1 MKQKFK
7 WLLALVAMVAS
18 VNLMADS
25 AKIIFSNGTNSGSN
39 YYFQSNSGTI
49 TNVLTFSSAKNGS
62 SNDPAYNS
70 NSSELRMYYS
80 SKGNGGSITI
90 TANGGV
96 TFSGFVLT
104 ADKTPTTKYTA
115 DAGTATQVTYSNRVA
130 TVTGLSCSSITIQNC
145 NTTNTQ
151 LTIKSIEITYS
162 GGTTKTLS
170 SIAISGTPKTTYE
183 AGEEFDYSGLVVT
196 GTYTE
201 GDPEVITSGIAW
213 NVTPAGALTAGTPSV
228 SVTATVSGKS
238 DTKNYDV
245 LVTKPVGDKLT
256 LSSTGVS
263 GSSYTEWSGKT
274 GSEGVAVYA
283 GKSAGSNSS
292 IQLNKTNPNG
302 IVSTT
307 SAGLIKKVKVDWE
320 SHTSDSRY
328 ITIYGSNTAYTGSAD
343 VYDTE
348 KQGTSLGT
356 IKKGTNTELTI
367 TGDYAYV
374 GVRAN
379 DALYMSSI
387 TFVWEAAKEI
397 TKVEVTKSPTK
408 MEYNAKENFDPS
420 GMKITLTYD
429 DNSTKDVEYDSKD
442 NKWSFEPALTDP
454 LKVGD
459 DIIVTYDGVE
469 AEDFVG
475 ITVNPLTTII
485 TAGDRNVEENSEI
498 KDLNAWC
505 SVTEGYD
512 GILSFESS
520 NEKALAVI
528 ESGALAGDAGEETT
542 LTITA
547 PATNYYA
554 QASKAITVTVVS
566 AIPEYDVV
574 WSAQTGS
581 ITGGSTKV
589 LDGSKVETLPTFD
602 ETTVCEG
609 NSFMGWTNEV
619 ISIPTNTP
627 PSVLFK
633 TAANAP
639 EVHEG
644 DVIDNTVT
652 YYAVYAKNLVQD
664 YKKVTSIATGDEVII
679 ALEDNDG
686 KPATGVTGANSNE
699 KDATVSSNEAEWLVF
714 AIEEGGYFKNGNNY
728 IKALDKKFQLS
739 TSEKSPLIVDETSC
753 LFASIS
759 SSKDHK
765 LMTNT
770 DANGTYNRFYA
781 STNSYTNF
789 YVYSVKKNVI
799 SGYSTTCTAP
809 VAIDAPTILPEER
822 EIAAATQEITITQ
835 TQTGVGEISIY
846 YTLDGTEPTTES
858 TKYTGGFV
866 IGEGTTVVKAIA
878 ADNAGNQ
885 SSVVTATFKLDKG
898 YVSTIAE
905 FLAKEEGW
913 TGEIHFTTENFAV
926 ITARSAD
933 DKTIYMQDE
942 TGAICVYYGS
952 GLVKAAAINS
962 KVVGTVSGKR
972 ANNAGVPELIPGSGQ
987 FPAASITTGGTR
999 PTPVEIEAVNEAAW
1013 NANPCKLVTL
1023 KNVYYS
1029 STSTGHYTFTNEGG
1043 TVSNDIYDSF
1053 GILSGKTMPETT
1065 AKCNITG
1072 IMIRYSA
1079 TYELAPALIEEITTD
1094 QTAALPS
1101 LTLNGEAETTPSTDE
1116 QNPKKVDYLSPVVVT
1131 PAAKTS
1137 LVINGEALTE
1147 SSKTFNVSTATTI
1160 AITAKRDFYADN
1172 SVTYYYAPAQTPY
1185 NITIKEN
1192 VHGSA
1197 VAKVDGVVVTTAL
1210 STNTV
1215 TIVVTPNNHWTLN
1228 KSNWSIKNASEENV
1242 LYTEVST
1249 NNFTFTMPE
1258 SDISVTLS
1266 FTQDPKY
1273 SVTFDKNGDAEGDDP
1288 TMEDQYVDAEVNLP
1302 ANPYTWENHSFQGW
1316 IVTDAATG
1324 EIVVPQSEGKFTM
1337 PAYNVKATAQWKEI
1351 QSCKISFIVAGVEQ
1365 SYVNQPQEVT
1375 YTITETADA
1384 PDGFEFLGWSKED
1397 VETETQI
1404 PATLVTEYTPTL
1416 DETEVSLYAIFSYTK
1431 QTATYGKFV
1440 KVTSEPTDWSG
1451 EYLISNNVNNTS
1463 VMVLKGDQT
1472 TTFTASYETTE
1483 SADGVIDGTDEMKG
1497 YKVTLSGNSTDGYTI
1512 KYNSGYYL
1520 SYNSGSN
1527 GISADQNTSKAIAYT
1542 VSYDNTNSKVVIQC
1556 PVSNGA
1562 KFQYYTSDKI
1572 FKFYKSNQAP
1582 IQLYKLDKG
1591 TIYYTSYPVAKVSIT
1606 FNANGGDKACDN
1618 EMINKGT
1625 VLTICDDI
1633 PAQRGK
1639 EFKYWEDAAQ
1649 NTYVP
1654 GETYTFNEDA
1664 TLTAQWNDLPVRHI
1678 TYNINGGTG
1687 TTPVDANDY
1696 YENDQITLA
1705 SAEGIEKEGFV
1716 FNNWKVTYNGTEEV
1730 TVTAGKFLMPDA
1742 DVTATAQWR
1751 DERVSYWHLV
1761 TTMSMLKAG
1770 DQVIVAAAGD
1780 YEHAMGVES
1789 SNIRGVVDIEKVTDA
1804 DHFDDEKIKFTTS
1817 PVVFTLEAGAVD
1829 GTFAF
1834 YDGENYL
1841 ASSSSNNKIS
1851 HSATK
1856 TNEASWMITIDAEGK
1871 TQVVA
1876 QGTNTY
1882 KYLQY
1887 NADRFSGYSSASCK
1901 PVALYKYIEG
1911 NKAVREVSADTYTTF
1926 CIPQGVEVGNFY
1938 GATFW
1943 NIADKTFMAGDQRL
1957 YSITIEQEEG
1967 NLGAGVPY
1975 IMLADAET
1983 TEFVYYATGEEEV
1996 AGTNNG
2002 LVGVFETTM
2011 FGSVANDEE
2020 AIERGI
2026 YIISNGTL
2034 YLCGNNC
2041 GVYENRAYILR
2052 DQINPLPQSGA
2063 PRRVIGNPNGT
2074 PTTLNGIF
2082 GNQSIKAQKA
2092 LIDGN
2097 IYIFRNNKMY
2107 NAQGQFVK

>member
-18 VNLMADS
+18 INLMATDVTFNPATDRNVS
-25 AKIIFSNGTNSGSN
+25 AGAG
-39 YYFQSNSGTI
+39 
-49 TNVLTFSSAKNGS
+49 
-62 SNDPAYNS
+62 DPYT
-70 NSSELRMYYS
+70 
-80 SKGNGGSITI
+80 KD
-90 TANGGV
+90 GV
-96 TFSGFVLT
+96 T
-104 ADKTPTTKYTA
+104 
-115 DAGTATQVTYSNRVA
+115 
-130 TVTGLSCSSITIQNC
+130 LST
-145 NTTNTQ
+145 
-151 LTIKSIEITYS
+151 S
-162 GGTTKTLS
+162 GGTLNNGTDYRINKGQTLTITSSAGNITNIALTYDGSYNGGGWKTSYQPNAESWTSPATTSGSKGKQARITELVVTVAGSAKTLT

-201 GDPEVITSGIAW
+201 GDPEVISSGITW
-213 NVTPAGALTAGTPSV
+213 NVTPAGALTAGTTSV

-245 LVTKPVGDKLT
+245 TVTKPVGDKLT
-256 LSSTGVS
+256 LSSTSISS
-263 GSSYTEWSGKT
+263 GSSSYSGWTGKT
-274 GSEGVAVYA
+274 GSEGVAKYA
-283 GKSAGSNSS
+283 GNSAGSYGS
-292 IQLNKTNPNG
+292 IQLRNKENSG

-307 SAGLIKKVKVDWE
+307 SGGLIKKVKVDWNTN
-320 SHTSDSRY
+320 TSDGRY
-328 ITIYGSNTAYTGSAD
+328 ITIYGSNTAYTGSSD
-343 VYDTE
+343 LYDNS

-356 IKKGTNTELTI
+356 IKNGTNTELTI

-379 DALYMSSI
+379 DPLYMNSI

-408 MEYNAKENFDPS
+408 MEYNAKANFVPS
-420 GMKITLTYD
+420 GMEVTLTYD
-429 DNSTKDVEYDSKD
+429 DESKKVIAYSSTDT
-442 NKWSFEPALTDP
+442 KWSFEPALTDP
-454 LKVGD
+454 LKVSD
-459 DIIVTYDGVE
+459 DIIVTYDDVM

-475 ITVNPLTTII
+475 ITVNPLSTTIS
-485 TAGDRNVEENSEI
+485 AEDRKVEEGSEI
-498 KDLNAWC
+498 ADLNEWC
-505 SVTEGYD
+505 SVGDYD
-512 GILSFESS
+512 GTLTFESS
-520 NEKALAVI
+520 NENALVI
-528 ESGALAGDAGEETT
+528 IEESSALAGDAGGETT

-554 QASKAITVTVVS
+554 QASKTITVTVVS
-566 AIPEYDVV
+566 AIPEYNVV

-581 ITGGSTKV
+581 FTGGQAKV
-589 LDGSKVETLPTFD
+589 LEGSKVETLPTFD

-609 NSFMGWTNEV
+609 NKFMGWTNEV
-619 ISIPTNTP
+619 ISTPTNTP

-633 TAANAP
+633 TAADAP
-639 EVHEG
+639 PVHST
-644 DVIDNTVT
+644 DVTDNKVT
-652 YYAVYAKNLVQD
+652 YYAVYAKNKVQD

-679 ALEDNDG
+679 ALEDNNG
-686 KPATGVTGANSNE
+686 KPVTGVTGANTNN
-699 KDATVSSNEAEWLVF
+699 KDAIVSNNEAGWLVF
-714 AIEEGGYFKNGNNY
+714 TIEDGGKFKNGDIY
-728 IKALDKKFQLS
+728 IEAAAKAFKFGTTGTALS
-739 TSEKSPLIVDETSC
+739 VNESSYLI
-753 LFASIS
+753 F
-759 SSKDHK
+759 
-765 LMTNT
+765 N
-770 DANGTYNRFYA
+770 NGTDDYSLLCNSGSGGPFYRFYNA
-781 STNSYTNF
+781 SGDNYTPF
-789 YVYSVKKNVI
+789 YVYSAKKNSI

-809 VAIDAPTILPEER
+809 VKIDDPTILPAER
-822 EIAAATQEITITQ
+822 EISAASQEVTITQ

-846 YTLDGTEPTTES
+846 YTIDGTEPTTES
-858 TKYTGGFV
+858 TKYTGGFM

-885 SSVVTATFKLDKG
+885 SGVVTATFKLDKG

-905 FLAKEEGW
+905 FLAKDLDW
-913 TGEIHFTTENFAV
+913 TGEIRFTPENFAV

-933 DKTIYMQDE
+933 GKTIYMQDE
-942 TGAICVYYGS
+942 TGAICVYYS
-952 GLVKAAAINS
+952 GVFVKAAAINS

-987 FPAASITTGGTR
+987 FPATSITTGGTR
-999 PTPVEIEAVNEAAW
+999 PTPAEIEAVNEAAW

-1029 STSTGHYTFTNEGG
+1029 TSSNGHYTFKNEGG

-1072 IMIRYSA
+1072 IMICYGY

-1094 QTAALPS
+1094 QTATLPS
-1101 LTLNGEAETTPSTDE
+1101 LTLNGETETTPSTDE

-1147 SSKTFNVSTATTI
+1147 SSKTFNISTATTI

-1192 VHGSA
+1192 THGSA
-1197 VAKVDGVVVTTAL
+1197 VAKVNGVPVETAL

-1215 TIVVTPNNHWTLN
+1215 TLVVTPNAHWNLN
-1228 KSNWSIKNASEENV
+1228 KSNWSIKDANGDGV
-1242 LYTEVST
+1242 PYTEVST

-1258 SDISVTLS
+1258 SNVTVTLS

-1288 TMEDQYVDAEVNLP
+1288 TIDDQYVGAEVILP
-1302 ANPYTWENHSFQGW
+1302 NNPYTWENHSFQGW
-1316 IVTDAATG
+1316 KVTDYATG
-1324 EIVVPQSEGKFTM
+1324 QTEVSLEGGKFTM
-1337 PAYNVKATAQWKEI
+1337 PAYNVKVTAQWKEI
-1351 QSCKISFIVAGVEQ
+1351 QSCKISFVVAGAEQ
-1365 SYVNQPQEVT
+1365 SFVNQPQEET
-1375 YTITETADA
+1375 YTITESAIA
-1384 PDGFEFLGWSKED
+1384 PDGFEFKGWSLTNVVD
-1397 VETETQI
+1397 ETQN
-1404 PATLVTEYTPTL
+1404 PATLVTEYTPTT
-1416 DETEVSLYAIFSYTK
+1416 DETAVSLYAVFSYTK
-1431 QTATYGKFV
+1431 QTATYGKYV
-1440 KVTSEPTDWSG
+1440 KVTSAPTDWSG
-1451 EYLISNNVNNTS
+1451 DYLISNNVNNS
-1463 VMVLKGDQT
+1463 KVMVLKGNQT
-1472 TTFTASYETTE
+1472 ATFTASDETTE

-1520 SYNSGSN
+1520 SYNSESN
-1527 GISADQNTSKAIAYT
+1527 GISASNDASKAVAYA

-1562 KFQYYTSDKI
+1562 KFQYYTNDKI

-1606 FNANGGDKACDN
+1606 FDKNGGDKACDN
-1618 EMINKGT
+1618 EMINKGSE
-1625 VLTICDDI
+1625 LTICDDV

-1639 EFKYWEDAAQ
+1639 EFKYWEDAAH
-1649 NTYVP
+1649 NTYNP
-1654 GETYTFNEDA
+1654 SETYTFNEDA
-1664 TLTAQWNDLPVRHI
+1664 TLTAQWDNLPVRHI

-1687 TTPVDANDY
+1687 TTPIDANDY
-1696 YENDQITLA
+1696 YENDQVTLA

-1742 DVTATAQWR
+1742 DVVATAQWR

-1780 YEHAMGVES
+1780 YEHAMGVE
-1789 SNIRGVVDIEKVTDA
+1789 NEGIRDIVTIEKIQDTE
-1804 DHFDDEKIKFTTS
+1804 HFNDEKIKFTTS

-1841 ASSSSNNKIS
+1841 AASSSKNKIS

-1856 TNEASWMITIDAEGK
+1856 TNEASWEITIDEDAQA
-1871 TQVVA
+1871 QVVA
-1876 QGTNTY
+1876 HGESSY

-1887 NADRFSGYSSASCK
+1887 NYNNGSPRFSGYSTATSCK

-1911 NKAVREVSADTYTTF
+1911 EKTVREVTAETYTTF
-1926 CIPQGVEVGNFY
+1926 CIPQGVKVGNFY

-1943 NIADKTFMAGDQRL
+1943 NIADKAYMEDGVRL

-1975 IMLADAET
+1975 IMLPDAET
-1983 TEFVYYATGEEEV
+1983 TEFVYYATGDEEV

-2002 LVGVFETTM
+2002 LYGTFVDYAFDLYETTARDAQQLY
-2011 FGSVANDEE
+2011 V
-2020 AIERGI
+2020 
-2026 YIISNGTL
+2026 ISDGTL
-2034 YLCGNNC
+2034 YLCGTGC
-2041 GVYENRAYILR
+2041 GVYANRAYIKSNM
-2052 DQINPLPQSGA
+2052 IIPAAPTGA
-2063 PRRVIGNPNGT
+2063 PRRTIGRPNDT
-2074 PTTLNGIF
+2074 PTTLNGLF
-2082 GNQSIKAQKA
+2082 GNQAGKAQKA
-2092 LIDGN
+2092 LIDGH
-2097 IYIFRNNKMY
+2097 IYIIRDNKMY
-2107 NAQGQFVK
+2107 NAQGLFVK